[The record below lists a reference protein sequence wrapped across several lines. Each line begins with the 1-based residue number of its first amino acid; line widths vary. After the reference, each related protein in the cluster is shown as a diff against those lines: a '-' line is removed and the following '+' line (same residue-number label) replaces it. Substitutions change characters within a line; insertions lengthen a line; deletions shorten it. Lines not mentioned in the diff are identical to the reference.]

1 MAAQILAP
9 IPNITP
15 APINNGGSQVNQSK
29 EEDFWGS
36 DGFTFG
42 DLVDMFN
49 PMHHMPVISNYYREQ
64 TNDDASEG
72 SRIVGGLL
80 FGSLIGGVAGLV
92 TSIANSAVR
101 HETHHDLSE
110 HIIDMAQDSLDGTHL
125 FARSDVLDVV
135 GLDKNPQPTKLSAAL
150 DSNPF
155 FLQALEDTLNNDTY
169 HSANASQAEHVSV
182 QRTRDWGQV

>member
-1 MAAQILAP
+1 MTPKILP
-9 IPNITP
+9 SIPNISP
-15 APINNGGSQVNQSK
+15 APINNESSQVNQSK

-64 TNDDASEG
+64 SHDDASEG

-80 FGSLIGGVAGLV
+80 FGGLIGGVAGLV
-92 TSIANSAVR
+92 TSMANSAVR
-101 HETHHDLSE
+101 HETQHDMSE
-110 HIIDMAQDSLDGTHL
+110 HLINMAQDSLDNTHL
-125 FARSDVLDVV
+125 FARSDVLNVV
-135 GLDKNPQPTKLSAAL
+135 ELDNSPQPGKSSAVL

-155 FLQALEDTLNNDTY
+155 FLQVLEDTLDNDTY
-169 HSANASQAEHVSV
+169 HSANASQAEYTSV